1 MRKGKERKAKQRPER
16 KKERKGEVREC
27 ESELDD
33 EHWTLNSCFKLLRA

>member
-1 MRKGKERKAKQRPER
+1 MRKGKESKAKTG

-27 ESELDD
+27 ESELED